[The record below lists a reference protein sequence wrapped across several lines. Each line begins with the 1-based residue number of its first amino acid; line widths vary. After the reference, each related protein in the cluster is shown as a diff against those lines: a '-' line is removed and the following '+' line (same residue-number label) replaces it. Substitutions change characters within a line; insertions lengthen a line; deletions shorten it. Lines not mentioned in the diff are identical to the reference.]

1 MDNKLIIG
9 TPDASGQDN
18 SWNLLFRHYMF
29 HATELDGNYQPAG
42 KSLRIGIILE
52 AVRQRPDSQLDE
64 IMTLTITSFQPG
76 KKPEKMLFSMFDD
89 GGDLAQSL
97 IAQGFAHRDGDKL
110 DMTGFYDSY
119 MQQHQQMMMD
129 SRVSHVRYHEAPDKS
144 LSEGCISCRIGGI
157 EQPRLEVGLDGRRF
171 SEVASF
177 YPDCKFQ
184 LHELAEDIFD
194 RQLML
199 YREAKKRVT
208 DFTLLHHTGNHYI
221 RCKIDGVQQL
231 MKQINRLDACDFQLD
246 RDQAALVAKY
256 FDNELDPGI
265 KLSQGR
271 SR

>member
-1 MDNKLIIG
+1 
-9 TPDASGQDN
+9 
-18 SWNLLFRHYMF
+18 
-29 HATELDGNYQPAG
+29 
-42 KSLRIGIILE
+42 
-52 AVRQRPDSQLDE
+52 
-64 IMTLTITSFQPG
+64 
-76 KKPEKMLFSMFDD
+76 
-89 GGDLAQSL
+89 
-97 IAQGFAHRDGDKL
+97 
-110 DMTGFYDSY
+110 

-129 SRVSHVRYHEAPDKS
+129 SPVSHVRYHEAPDKS

-157 EQPRLEVGLDGRRF
+157 EQPKLEVGLDGHRF
-171 SEVASF
+171 SEAESF

-184 LHELAEDIFD
+184 LHELAVDIFD

-199 YREAKKRVT
+199 YREAQKRVT

-231 MKQINRLDACDFQLD
+231 MKQINRLDASDLQLD

-256 FDNELDPGI
+256 FDSELDPGI